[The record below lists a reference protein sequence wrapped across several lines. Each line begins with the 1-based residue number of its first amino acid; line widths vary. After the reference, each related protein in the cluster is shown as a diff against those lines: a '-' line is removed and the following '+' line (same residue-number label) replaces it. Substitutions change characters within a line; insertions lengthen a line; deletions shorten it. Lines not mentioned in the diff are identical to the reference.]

1 VTGVELE
8 SGETFRANNGVALA
22 DSRLASRLYTMCAA
36 ATGLAPAPT
45 HAADD
50 DDGELMA
57 SPWIGLHYRSEGS

>member
-8 SGETFRANNGVALA
+8 SGETFRANDGVALA
-22 DSRLASRLYTMCAA
+22 DSMLASRLYTMCAA
-36 ATGLAPAPT
+36 TTGLAPAPT

-50 DDGELMA
+50 DDELMA